1 MSTKA
6 FEDTRWSTTPQK
18 KEFRHEQAL
27 SLTQGGPVLDV
38 GCGDG
43 LMLSCYK
50 EQGIEAEGVDLS
62 DVAVS
67 LCTSKGLKATQGDF
81 TTTPLPFSDS
91 SFQTVLALDVLEH
104 VYNPDYVLAEIA
116 RVTKGDVI
124 ISVPNFS
131 SFPARLQ
138 VLFGKVPENNRPNK
152 GHVYWFTWSVLQSLL
167 RKHNLQLDV
176 VSVNTTWGRY
186 PLLGMLMK
194 WLGTIA
200 PSFFALS
207 FVVRCTKQSV

>member
-18 KEFRHEQAL
+18 KEFRHERAL
-27 SLTQGGPVLDV
+27 FLTQKGPVLDV

-43 LMLSCYK
+43 LMLSSYK

-62 DVAVS
+62 DVAVT
-67 LCTSKGLKATQGDF
+67 LCTSKGLNATQGDF
-81 TTTPLPFSDS
+81 TTTSFPFANS

-116 RVTKGDVI
+116 RVTKSDVI

-152 GHVYWFTWSVLQSLL
+152 GHVYWFTWHVLKSLL

-176 VSVNTTWGRY
+176 ITVNTPWERY
-186 PLLGMLMK
+186 TFVGSVIKLLGK
-194 WLGTIA
+194 IF

-207 FVVRCTKQSV
+207 FVVRCKKQSV